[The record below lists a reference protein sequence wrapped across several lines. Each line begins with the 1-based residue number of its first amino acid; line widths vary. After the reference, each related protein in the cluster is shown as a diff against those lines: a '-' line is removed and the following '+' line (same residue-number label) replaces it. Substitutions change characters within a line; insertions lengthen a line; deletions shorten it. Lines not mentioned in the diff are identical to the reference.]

1 MNIDMVDMGGKGGK
15 QSGPRTLADSLI
27 YYQLASDYYN
37 GFDLMSFVYGNVA
50 TIASYD
56 LFDMAGITPEDVGEF
71 CRLRKK
77 VNFSPSYNG
86 TRKIYNNVILP
97 DKSCFENS
105 EGNVFVKPMNLKSEG
120 GKPHFVKF
128 KNWERFDSDPADKIE
143 SIKHIRVGCDCE
155 RTSWLT
161 ICRPPI
167 EQRLEHGDER
177 TYKDI
182 PSPFIEGDFCSHSI
196 VGLNVLNMFY
206 GVEGLNIFGL
216 PKKSVD
222 ITRKVVQ
229 DIITYRTT
237 PSKIRDHQLNENYQR
252 VLNLQKELFGHLIV
266 LARVPFK
273 EYNAHTSDLI
283 TVEGF

>member
-1 MNIDMVDMGGKGGK
+1 MNIDVMDMGGKRGR
-15 QSGPRTLADSLI
+15 QSAPRTLADSLI
-27 YYQLASDYYN
+27 YYQLASADYN
-37 GFDLMSFVYGNVA
+37 GLDLMSLVYGNVA

-56 LFDMAGITPEDVGEF
+56 LFDMAGITREDVEEF

-77 VNFSPSYNG
+77 VNFSPSYDG
-86 TRKIYNNVILP
+86 TRKIYNDIILP
-97 DKSCFENS
+97 DKSCFENI

-128 KNWERFDSDPADKIE
+128 KNWERSNSDPADKVE
-143 SIKHIRVGCDCE
+143 SIKHIKVGCGCE
-155 RTSWLT
+155 RSDWLS

-177 TYKDI
+177 TYKDN
-182 PSPFIEGDFCSHSI
+182 PSPFIEGDFCSHTV

-222 ITRKVVQ
+222 ITRRVVH
-229 DIITYRTT
+229 DVVTYGTT
-237 PSKIRDHQLNENYQR
+237 PRKMRDHQLNESYQR
-252 VLNLQKELFGHLIV
+252 VQNLQKELFGHLVV
-266 LARVPFK
+266 LARVPCK
-273 EYNAHTSDLI
+273 EYKINELD
-283 TVEGF
+283 